1 MPPRRTLRRCARR
14 RPEPRAPGR
23 MPQPGSCRRLPAGR
37 LWWHDPN
44 RSGALRS
51 IADQDVRYIAVAMDR
66 YGRGVET
73 SKRRG
78 GESQFRDQPFG
89 IGRNLG
95 LCRRRGHVEVLDLVK
110 NTLPFGQGLSRL
122 EQAARGH
129 HRIDDL
135 WLQHPFERPHPPA
148 VVQVLHDEDARL
160 DVSQN
165 NLGADTKIG
174 CTLRGLEGTGYV
186 DVKLGVAIHYLDENA
201 LAIRLVDGS
210 PGEAVDASP

>member
-95 LCRRRGHVEVLDLVK
+95 LRRRRGHVEVLDLVK
-110 NTLPFGQGLSRL
+110 NTLPFG
-122 EQAARGH
+122 
-129 HRIDDL
+129 
-135 WLQHPFERPHPPA
+135 RPHPPA

-210 PGEAVDASP
+210 PGEAVDASPAW